1 MVQEPD
7 FSGEKMKM
15 PTERT
20 GSMISQG
27 EPKTVSTLILLL
39 VLALVAIM
47 GGIGYWYYLGQQ
59 AETAPAIV
67 TRPPL
72 ESNKEPET
80 PTATA
85 QTDSLNTMSTSDEI
99 STIEADIESTN
110 LDSLDSELV
119 QIETE
124 LNAALEE

>member
-7 FSGEKMKM
+7 FSGEKMRM

-20 GSMISQG
+20 GNMIAEG

-39 VLALVAIM
+39 ALALIGILA
-47 GGIGYWYYLGQQ
+47 GIGYWYYLGQK
-59 AETAPAIV
+59 AETAPEVV

-72 ESNKEPET
+72 ERNKEPET

-110 LDSLDSELV
+110 LDSLDSELI

-124 LNAALEE
+124 LNAALAE

>member
-1 MVQEPD
+1 
-7 FSGEKMKM
+7 MKM